1 MVLYLSFLQLASRCL
16 EARLPAESIPWNATS
31 GTPRQLDTQMSSKLE
46 HRAISAIV
54 RLHLVQLASDQPRS
68 ARLQDVS
75 QSDSSARFPSGV
87 SPFDPVAV
95 DD

>member
-1 MVLYLSFLQLASRCL
+1 MERNQRDSAPARYANVV
-16 EARLPAESIPWNATS
+16 EARAP
-31 GTPRQLDTQMSSKLE
+31 
-46 HRAISAIV
+46 ISAIV